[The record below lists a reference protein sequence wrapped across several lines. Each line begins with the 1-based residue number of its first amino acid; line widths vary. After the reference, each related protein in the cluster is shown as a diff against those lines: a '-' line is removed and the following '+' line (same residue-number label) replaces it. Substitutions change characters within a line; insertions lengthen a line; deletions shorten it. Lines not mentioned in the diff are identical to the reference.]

1 MRELSS
7 SLSLF
12 PLLSIDLWLGFSEI
26 SENTRKIFSSSSFSL
41 SHRQKYT
48 SHSKHII
55 TNKLFIKMATSS
67 TFIAQPNFL
76 VKKNVFTVS
85 QSRRASFFLCARF
98 RSSSKSR
105 SHFARDTKVMMTC
118 KKSWTKTNSN
128 KYVLYLR
135 ASTRTNTLTRSLSPS
150 VFSRFSHPKQ
160 ASKSRTPLRTAGGRG
175 SVVKTEAFFNFGKK
189 KEVAGQP
196 MVCIDCGY
204 IYRGDFSALPNS
216 YRCPTCGV
224 GKNRFKAA
232 MTPAIGVA
240 PPKKQAP
247 TFNTAG
253 VLAEKRKNKEAFRA
267 RRAAAGKKKSPREL
281 AREKML
287 EEQAKKD
294 AKRGGGLFGR

>member
-1 MRELSS
+1 M
-7 SLSLF
+7 
-12 PLLSIDLWLGFSEI
+12 
-26 SENTRKIFSSSSFSL
+26 
-41 SHRQKYT
+41 
-48 SHSKHII
+48 
-55 TNKLFIKMATSS
+55 
-67 TFIAQPNFL
+67 
-76 VKKNVFTVS
+76 
-85 QSRRASFFLCARF
+85 SRFYFVCARS

-105 SHFARDTKVMMTC
+105 SHFARDTEVMMTC
-118 KKSWTKTNSN
+118 KKSWTKTNS

-135 ASTRTNTLTRSLSPS
+135 ASTRTNTLTHSLSS
-150 VFSRFSHPKQ
+150 AVFSRFSHLKQ

-175 SVVKTEAFFNFGKK
+175 SVVQTEAFFNFGKK

-232 MTPAIGVA
+232 MTPAIGVS